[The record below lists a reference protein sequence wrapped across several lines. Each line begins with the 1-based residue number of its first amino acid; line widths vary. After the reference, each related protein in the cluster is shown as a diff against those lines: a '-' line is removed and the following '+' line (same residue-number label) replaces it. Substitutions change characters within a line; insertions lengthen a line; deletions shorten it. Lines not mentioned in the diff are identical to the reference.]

1 MTPEVIG
8 LSGLGVLFILLAL
21 RVPIGLALLGVSF
34 VGIWSIIGFN
44 GAVGAIKIIPYSFAA
59 NWQLSSVPMFLFMGF
74 LSYHSGIT
82 KGLFQAARVWLSRL
96 PGGLAIASVFGASGF
111 AAITGSSLACSA
123 AMGRI
128 AVPEMTKSNYSPA
141 LATGTVAAAGTIGAL
156 IPPSILFIMYGIL
169 AQQPIGHLF
178 LGGAVVGIMSAV
190 AYVVTILVWVAL
202 KPQAAPRVEEKF
214 TARERLDA
222 FRQVLPALLM
232 ILGVFGG
239 LFSGVFTATEAGA
252 LGSAIAVVVSIGMRT
267 FNWPNLKQS
276 IIETLTTTSAILLI
290 AVGANLLARFVA
302 LSGAGDAIAEA
313 VSFASENPALLLF
326 GIAAIY
332 LILGCFIDPM
342 GAMMLTLPILL
353 PIVGDAGINLIWF
366 GIFAAKLLE
375 IGMITPPVGLNV
387 FVIKSVVGNLVPLS
401 SIFRGVTAFIAADL
415 VVVSLMV
422 AFPGLVL
429 LLVNMAG

>member
-8 LSGLGVLFILLAL
+8 FSGLGVLFALLAL
-21 RVPIGLALLGVSF
+21 RVPIGLALVSVSF
-34 VGIWSIIGFN
+34 TGIWAIVGFN
-44 GAVGAIKIIPYSFAA
+44 GAVGSLKIIPYSFAA

-74 LSYHSGIT
+74 LCYHAGIT

-128 AVPEMTKSNYSPA
+128 AIPEMTRSNYSPA

-169 AQQPIGHLF
+169 AQQPIGNLF
-178 LGGAVVGIMSAV
+178 LGGVVVGIMSAV
-190 AYVVTILVWVAL
+190 AYIATILLWVTL
-202 KPQAAPRVEEKF
+202 RPQAAPRVDERF
-214 TARERLDA
+214 TVEERLNS
-222 FRQVLPALLM
+222 FLQVLPAVVM

-239 LFSGVFTATEAGA
+239 LFSGLFTATEAGA
-252 LGSAIAVVVSIGMRT
+252 VGSALSIIIAIGMRT
-267 FNWPNLKQS
+267 FNWENLRRS
-276 IIETLTTTSAILLI
+276 LIETLTTTSAILLI
-290 AVGANLLARFVA
+290 AVGANLLARFIA

-313 VSFASENPALLLF
+313 VAFASQDPVLLLF
-326 GIAAIY
+326 GITAIY
-332 LILGCFIDPM
+332 LVLGCFIDPM

-353 PIVGDAGINLIWF
+353 PIVDGAGINLIWF
-366 GIFAAKLLE
+366 GIFAVKLLE

-387 FVIKSVVGNLVPLS
+387 FVIKSVVGDKVPLS
-401 SIFRGVTAFIAADL
+401 AIFRGVTAFLAADL
-415 VVVSLMV
+415 VVVLIMTM
-422 AFPGLVL
+422 FPNFVL
-429 LLVNMAG
+429 ILVNMVK